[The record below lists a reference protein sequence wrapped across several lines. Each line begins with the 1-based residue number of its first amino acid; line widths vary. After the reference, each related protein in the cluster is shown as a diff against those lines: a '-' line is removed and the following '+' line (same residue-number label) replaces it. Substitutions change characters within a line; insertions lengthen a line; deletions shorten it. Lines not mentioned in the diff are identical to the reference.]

1 MLVACV
7 VHPCQD
13 PTRSRCVPYKMN
25 NNWNDADAVRQITA
39 IHSYIVG
46 SLNAILFE
54 WVWQGHE
61 YVRSALPHRLDIA
74 AAGQSSTPVSARWR
88 IQASTQFLDQP
99 RAPLAAIRLT
109 WARGELDRE
118 SLLSSA
124 WLMAH
129 EFVCHAQRLP
139 PRDGSPRTPSGKDCP
154 FYGGWMEEVA
164 YALFSTRVAGTSYVG
179 PDAMAPARSTVLVT
193 ASEEG
198 SEADDRL
205 WVGEHL
211 GEMARVAMDFR
222 RDRYGTGA
230 DGRRHLFAQQWELG
244 AQAVRVLWRF
254 LASCTSYELLE
265 KRNRA
270 ALAQLV
276 GLSFRIQGATRS
288 PDELRRVVN
297 GCLLAGQTALSFM
310 KNPDKTRLLQLLT
323 QPIPDIAVWSY
334 KLEALCRTFP
344 V

>member
-1 MLVACV
+1 
-7 VHPCQD
+7 
-13 PTRSRCVPYKMN
+13 MN
-25 NNWNDADAVRQITA
+25 NNWNEADAVRQVAA
-39 IHSYIVG
+39 IHSYVVA
-46 SLNAILFE
+46 SLSAALLE

-74 AAGQSSTPVSARWR
+74 PVAQSPEPAPARWR
-88 IQASTQFLDQP
+88 IQAGTQFLDQP
-99 RAPLAAIRLT
+99 RAPLAVIRLT
-109 WARGELDRE
+109 WTAGELDWE

-124 WLMAH
+124 WLIAH
-129 EFVCHAQRLP
+129 EFVCHAQRLL
-139 PRDGSPRTPSGKDCP
+139 PRDGSPRTPSGRDCP

-164 YALFSTRVAGTSYVG
+164 YALFCTRVAGASYIG
-179 PDAMAPARSTVLVT
+179 PDAMPPVPHGVVVA
-193 ASEEG
+193 ASDEG
-198 SEADDRL
+198 PEADDRL
-205 WVGEHL
+205 WVGAHL
-211 GEMARVAMDFR
+211 GEMARVAVDFR
-222 RDRYGTGA
+222 RDRYGTGM

-244 AQAVRVLWRF
+244 AHAVRLLWRF
-254 LASCTSYELLE
+254 LASCTSYEVVE

-276 GLSFRIQGATRS
+276 SLSFRIQSATRS

-310 KNPDKTRLLQLLT
+310 KNPDKARFLQLLT